1 MAPVRTLLSACT
13 CGNAYGMSRARLTSA
28 SGEEGRGGT
37 KGQGS
42 IVLRNGDQ
50 ARVSREGGPSPVL
63 RRAGDRI
70 IVMGCYAVCRMGRM
84 SNM

>member
-1 MAPVRTLLSACT
+1 MAPVLK
-13 CGNAYGMSRARLTSA
+13 MV
-28 SGEEGRGGT
+28 

-42 IVLRNGDQ
+42 ILLRNGDQ
-50 ARVSREGGPSPVL
+50 ARVGCEGVPSPVL

-70 IVMGCYAVCRMGRM
+70 IVMGCYAACRMGRM